1 MKLSVV
7 IPVYNEA
14 DNIAP
19 LLEQL
24 DSALDGITHEVILVD
39 DGSRD
44 ATVENILKHK
54 KSHIRLIRFARNFG
68 QTPAMA
74 AGIAAAEGE
83 YIATMDGDLQND
95 PKDIPAMLT
104 RLQEEELDVVMG
116 RRVNRQDNALL
127 RTLPS
132 KAANAVIRRV
142 TRVHMHDYGCTLKVF
157 TATLAKQLDLWGELH
172 RFIPILAEMQGA
184 KIAEMDVTH
193 HARQFGT
200 SKYGL
205 GRTFRV
211 ASDLLLMYFFLRY
224 RQKPMHLFG
233 TLGMGMAAIGVLI
246 EAYLLV
252 QKLLGEDIGGRPL
265 FYVGILMLIIGVQFI
280 TTGFV
285 AELLVRTY
293 YGSQNKTPYVIAARY
308 RGGKEEA

>member
-44 ATVENILKHK
+44 ATVDNILKNK

-104 RLQEEELDVVMG
+104 RLKEEELDVVMG

-157 TATLAKQLDLWGELH
+157 TSTLAKQLDLWGELH

-233 TLGMGMAAIGVLI
+233 TLGMGMAAIGALI